1 MATELIKVEEFTSL
15 IKSAPDA
22 LSKNKNS
29 IMACNQAGQSILDTI
44 EGEGMTDT
52 LDVKAAEYLKKVS
65 VTIKNM
71 QARRSP
77 ITQIFDR
84 IRSIFTSDEKAI
96 DPKDTTT
103 IPGKIVQARDQY
115 AAKKRLEEKKRQE
128 EAIRRSNIENEKTSY
143 KAELNRLLFEHYNE
157 YFSQKT
163 RELEQ
168 LFNTL
173 SLNAFDLIKTHP

>member
-52 LDVKAAEYLKKVS
+52 LDAKAAEYLKKVS

-84 IRSIFTSDEKAI
+84 IRSIFTS
-96 DPKDTTT
+96 
-103 IPGKIVQARDQY
+103 V
-115 AAKKRLEEKKRQE
+115 
-128 EAIRRSNIENEKTSY
+128 SY
-143 KAELNRLLFEHYNE
+143 THL
-157 YFSQKT
+157 
-163 RELEQ
+163 
-168 LFNTL
+168 TL
-173 SLNAFDLIKTHP
+173 PTN